1 MSWVKNREEF
11 KQAVL
16 SATRAISHNS
26 NLESTSQTSSRPPS
40 LSHISL
46 QNPPRSSSQ
55 INSWRGEA
63 DFQAF
68 WHLYH
73 KENPSL
79 KMPKI
84 ARDFFAELELSRV
97 EMIGGE
103 AFPGAKTNLS
113 LFLNAEAKK
122 NIDNKIPSI
131 NPLASNLWLKKL
143 NGDELHEDS
152 KNIVNAFLSA
162 APKNIDKLGK
172 RLIKAQKS
180 QEDFQLIA
188 LELMKDLDLMHEPQT
203 NSDEESLGDESIS
216 EEQQAQDQD
225 QDQEEFEQTSEEQI
239 IEAQTEG
246 IADEETD
253 LIEEAQAPIDSTS
266 IDEEIDLTRNFNED
280 LDQSAYEDYQIFT
293 SQFDEII
300 NAIDLATPE
309 ETQRLRIQLDQLISP
324 YQTTIGKLANRLQ
337 RLLQAQQNRSW
348 NYNLEEGLLD
358 TAQLHRVITRPGDP
372 LSFKQESES
381 KFKDTVVSLLIDS
394 SGSMRGRS
402 MTLAAICG
410 DIIGS
415 TLERCYVKTELLG
428 FTTKHWK
435 GGDARKAWV
444 NQGSPSNPG
453 RLNDLRHIIFKSADD
468 NFRKARKSFGI
479 MLREGLLK
487 ENVDGEAL
495 AWAHQRLS
503 KRNEERK
510 ILIVISDGAPVDDS
524 TLSTNHSNFLD
535 NHLRQII
542 NMIQTQSNVELL
554 AIGIGHD
561 VTKYYEKSITINRAD
576 ELAEALLDKLT
587 ELFND

>member
-280 LDQSAYEDYQIFT
+280 LDQTAYDDYQIFT

-444 NQGSPSNPG
+444 NQGSPSYPG

-561 VTKYYEKSITINRAD
+561 VTKYYEKSITI
-576 ELAEALLDKLT
+576 
-587 ELFND
+587 

>member
-26 NLESTSQTSSRPPS
+26 NLESTSQASSRPPS

-55 INSWRGEA
+55 ISSWRGEA

-113 LFLNAEAKK
+113 LFLDAEAKK

-162 APKNIDKLGK
+162 APKNINKLGK

-203 NSDEESLGDESIS
+203 NGDEESLGDESVS
-216 EEQQAQDQD
+216 EEQQVQDQD

-280 LDQSAYEDYQIFT
+280 LDQTAYDDYQIFT

-444 NQGSPSNPG
+444 NQGSPSYPG

>member
-16 SATRAISHNS
+16 STARAVSKNPG
-26 NLESTSQTSSRPPS
+26 LESAAQGSSRPPS
-40 LSHISL
+40 LSQISL
-46 QNPPRSSSQ
+46 QYPPRSSSEV
-55 INSWRGEA
+55 NAWRGEG

-68 WHLYH
+68 WQTFH
-73 KENPSL
+73 KEYSSL

-84 ARDFFAELELSRV
+84 ARDFFAELELCRV
-97 EMIGGE
+97 EMVGGRK
-103 AFPGAKTNLS
+103 FPGAKIN
-113 LFLNAEAKK
+113 LNAYLNTLAKK
-122 NIDNKIPSI
+122 AINNKVPAF
-131 NPLASNLWLKKL
+131 NPLAANLWLKQL
-143 NGDELHEDS
+143 NGEKLDIDS
-152 KNIVNAFLSA
+152 KNTVNAFLSSI
-162 APKNIDKLGK
+162 PITIDNVGK
-172 RLIKAQKS
+172 ELIKAQDS
-180 QEDFQLIA
+180 QEDFQSIVLG
-188 LELMKDLDLMHEPQT
+188 LMKDLDLMHEPET
-203 NSDEESLGDESIS
+203 KGEEESHDKDPAPENPQDSNDQQPET
-216 EEQQAQDQD
+216 EEDTQ
-225 QDQEEFEQTSEEQI
+225 EQI
-239 IEAQTEG
+239 IESKAEG
-246 IADEETD
+246 DADEDTD
-253 LIEEAQAPIDSTS
+253 IHEEAQAQIDSTS

-280 LDQSAYEDYQIFT
+280 LDQASYEDYKIFT
-293 SQFDEII
+293 SQFDEVI
-300 NAIDLATPE
+300 NAIELATPE
-309 ETQRLRIQLDQLISP
+309 ESQRLRFQLDQLIAP
-324 YQTTIGKLANRLQ
+324 HQTTIGKLANRLQ

-402 MTLAAICG
+402 MSLAAICG

-435 GGDARKAWV
+435 GGDSRKAWV
-444 NQGSPSNPG
+444 NQGSPLNPG

-487 ENVDGEAL
+487 ENLDGEAL

-542 NMIQTQSNVELL
+542 NTIETQSNVELL

-561 VTKYYEKSITINRAD
+561 VTKYYSKSITINRAE

>member
-225 QDQEEFEQTSEEQI
+225 QDKGEFEQTSEEQI

-280 LDQSAYEDYQIFT
+280 LDQTAYEDYQIFT

>member
-11 KQAVL
+11 KQAAL
-16 SATRAISHNS
+16 STARAVSKNS
-26 NLESTSQTSSRPPS
+26 DLESTSQASSRPPS
-40 LSHISL
+40 SLQISL
-46 QNPPRSSSQ
+46 QYPPRSSSQ
-55 INSWRGEA
+55 VDAWRGEA

-68 WHLYH
+68 WQAFH
-73 KENPSL
+73 KEHASL

-84 ARDFFAELELSRV
+84 ARDFFTELELCRV
-97 EMIGGE
+97 EMIGGKK
-103 AFPGAKTNLS
+103 FPGAKIN
-113 LFLNAEAKK
+113 LNAYLNTQAKK
-122 NIDNKIPSI
+122 GIDNKVPPF
-131 NPLASNLWLKKL
+131 NPLAANLWLKEL
-143 NGDELHEDS
+143 NGESLAEDS
-152 KNIVNAFLSA
+152 KNTVNAFLSSI
-162 APKNIDKLGK
+162 PININKVGKKL
-172 RLIKAQKS
+172 IEAQNS
-180 QEDFQLIA
+180 QEDFQSIA
-188 LELMKDLDLMHEPQT
+188 LDLMKDLDLMHEPATQGDQESFEDQPSQENAQDSESQQPQT
-203 NSDEESLGDESIS
+203 EEDVEEQTIESQAEGTADEESEML
-216 EEQQAQDQD
+216 EEVQA
-225 QDQEEFEQTSEEQI
+225 S
-239 IEAQTEG
+239 
-246 IADEETD
+246 
-253 LIEEAQAPIDSTS
+253 IDSMS
-266 IDEEIDLTRNFNED
+266 IDEEIDLTRNYNED
-280 LDQSAYEDYQIFT
+280 LDQTNYEDYKIFT
-293 SQFDEII
+293 SQFDEVI
-300 NAIDLATPE
+300 NAIELATPE
-309 ETQRLRIQLDQLISP
+309 ESQRLRLQLDQLIAP
-324 YQTTIGKLANRLQ
+324 HQTTIGKLANRLQ

-435 GGDARKAWV
+435 GGESRKAWV

-453 RLNDLRHIIFKSADD
+453 RLNDLRHIIFKSAED

-542 NMIQTQSNVELL
+542 HTIETQSNVELL

-561 VTKYYEKSITINRAD
+561 VTKYYDKSITINRAE

>member
-253 LIEEAQAPIDSTS
+253 LIKEAQAPIDSTS

-280 LDQSAYEDYQIFT
+280 LDQTAYEDYQIFT

-587 ELFND
+587 ELFKD

>member
-1 MSWVKNREEF
+1 MSWVKDREKF
-11 KQAVL
+11 KQAAL
-16 SATRAISHNS
+16 STARALSKNS
-26 NLESTSQTSSRPPS
+26 TLESKTQASYRPP
-40 LSHISL
+40 
-46 QNPPRSSSQ
+46 SSSQ
-55 INSWRGEA
+55 ISLNYPPRLSKQVNAWRGEA
-63 DFQAF
+63 DFQTF
-68 WHLYH
+68 WHSFH
-73 KENPSL
+73 NDDASP

-84 ARDFFAELELSRV
+84 ARDFFLELELSRV
-97 EMIGGE
+97 EIIGGE
-103 AFPGAKTNLS
+103 AFPGAKIN
-113 LFLNAEAKK
+113 LNAYLNTQAKIG
-122 NIDNKIPSI
+122 IDNKVPAL
-131 NPLASNLWLKKL
+131 NPLAANLWLKQI
-143 NGDELHEDS
+143 NGEILPEDS
-152 KNIVNAFLSA
+152 RNIVKSFLASL
-162 APKNIDKLGK
+162 PINIEEIGKKLILA
-172 RLIKAQKS
+172 RNS
-180 QEDFQLIA
+180 QEKFQSLS

-203 NSDEESLGDESIS
+203 QGDEESPVNESMP
-216 EEQQAQDQD
+216 EEQQESTEE
-225 QDQEEFEQTSEEQI
+225 QEETKESLLEQTIESKAEGQADEDTGMLE
-239 IEAQTEG
+239 EAQT
-246 IADEETD
+246 
-253 LIEEAQAPIDSTS
+253 PIDSTS
-266 IDEEIDLTRNFNED
+266 IDEEIDLTRNYNED
-280 LDQSAYEDYQIFT
+280 LDQTAYEEYQIYT

-300 NAIDLATPE
+300 NAIELATPE
-309 ETQRLRIQLDQLISP
+309 ESQRLRLQLDQLIAP
-324 YQTTIGKLANRLQ
+324 HQTTIGKLANRLQ

-435 GGDARKAWV
+435 GGDSRKAWI
-444 NQGSPSNPG
+444 NQGSPPHPG

-495 AWAHQRLS
+495 AWADQRLIR
-503 KRNEERK
+503 RNEERK

-542 NMIQTQSNVELL
+542 DSIENQSNVELL

-561 VTKYYEKSITINRAD
+561 VTKYYQKSITINRAE

-587 ELFND
+587 EHFND

>member
-16 SATRAISHNS
+16 STTRAISNNS
-26 NLESTSQTSSRPPS
+26 SLESTSQASSRPPS
-40 LSHISL
+40 LSNISL

-55 INSWRGEA
+55 ISSWRGEA

-68 WHLYH
+68 WHLHH
-73 KENPSL
+73 KENPSV
-79 KMPKI
+79 KMPKV
-84 ARDFFAELELSRV
+84 ARDFFTELELSRV
-97 EMIGGE
+97 EIIGGE
-103 AFPGAKTNLS
+103 TFPGAKSNLS

-143 NGDELHEDS
+143 NGDELHEES
-152 KNIVNAFLSA
+152 KNLVSAFQAA
-162 APKNIDKLGK
+162 APKNINEFGK
-172 RLIKAQKS
+172 RLIKARKS
-180 QEDFQLIA
+180 QENFQSIA
-188 LELMKDLDLMHEPQT
+188 LELMKNLDLMHEPKT
-203 NSDEESLGDESIS
+203 HTDEESLGDEAIP
-216 EEQQAQDQD
+216 EEQQAQNEDH
-225 QDQEEFEQTSEEQI
+225 EKYEQTSEEQI
-239 IEAQTEG
+239 IEAQAEG
-246 IADEETD
+246 QIDEDTA
-253 LIEEAQAPIDSTS
+253 LLEEAQAPIDSTS

-280 LDQSAYEDYQIFT
+280 IDQTAYENYKIFT

-309 ETQRLRIQLDQLISP
+309 EAQRLRIQLDQLISP

-358 TAQLHRVITRPGDP
+358 TAQLHRVITRPGDS

-468 NFRKARKSFGI
+468 NFRKARKCFGI

-561 VTKYYEKSITINRAD
+561 VTKYYEKSISINRAE

-587 ELFND
+587 ELFNN

>member
-26 NLESTSQTSSRPPS
+26 NLESTAQTSSRPPS

-216 EEQQAQDQD
+216 EEQQAQNQD

-280 LDQSAYEDYQIFT
+280 LDQTAYEDYQIFT

-444 NQGSPSNPG
+444 NQGSPSYPG

>member
-11 KQAVL
+11 KQAAL
-16 SATRAISHNS
+16 STARAVSKNS
-26 NLESTSQTSSRPPS
+26 DLESTSQASSRPPS
-40 LSHISL
+40 SLQISL
-46 QNPPRSSSQ
+46 QYPPRSSSQ
-55 INSWRGEA
+55 VDAWRGEA

-68 WHLYH
+68 WQAFH
-73 KENPSL
+73 KEHASL

-84 ARDFFAELELSRV
+84 ARDFFTELELCRV
-97 EMIGGE
+97 EMIGGKK
-103 AFPGAKTNLS
+103 FPGAKIN
-113 LFLNAEAKK
+113 LNAYLNTQAKK
-122 NIDNKIPSI
+122 GIDNKVPPF
-131 NPLASNLWLKKL
+131 NPLAANLWLKEL
-143 NGDELHEDS
+143 NGESLAEDS
-152 KNIVNAFLSA
+152 KNTVNAFLSSI
-162 APKNIDKLGK
+162 PININKVGK
-172 RLIKAQKS
+172 ELIEAQNS
-180 QEDFQLIA
+180 QEDFQSIA
-188 LELMKDLDLMHEPQT
+188 LDLMKDLDLMHEPATQGDQESFEDQPSQENAQDSESQQSQT
-203 NSDEESLGDESIS
+203 EEDVEEQTIESQAEGTADEESEML
-216 EEQQAQDQD
+216 EEVQA
-225 QDQEEFEQTSEEQI
+225 S
-239 IEAQTEG
+239 
-246 IADEETD
+246 
-253 LIEEAQAPIDSTS
+253 IDSMS
-266 IDEEIDLTRNFNED
+266 IDEEIDLTRNYNED
-280 LDQSAYEDYQIFT
+280 LDQTNCEDYKIFT
-293 SQFDEII
+293 SQFDEVI
-300 NAIDLATPE
+300 NAIELATPE
-309 ETQRLRIQLDQLISP
+309 ESQRLRLQLDQLIAP
-324 YQTTIGKLANRLQ
+324 HQTTIGKLANRLQ

-435 GGDARKAWV
+435 GGESRKAWV

-453 RLNDLRHIIFKSADD
+453 RLNDLRHIIFKSAED

-542 NMIQTQSNVELL
+542 HTIETQSNVELL

-561 VTKYYEKSITINRAD
+561 VTKYYDKSITINRAE

>member
-16 SATRAISHNS
+16 STTRAISNNS
-26 NLESTSQTSSRPPS
+26 SLESTSQASSRPPS
-40 LSHISL
+40 LSNISL

-55 INSWRGEA
+55 ISSWRGEA

-68 WHLYH
+68 WHLHH
-73 KENPSL
+73 KENPSV
-79 KMPKI
+79 KMPKV

-97 EMIGGE
+97 EIIGGE
-103 AFPGAKTNLS
+103 TFPGAKSNLS

-143 NGDELHEDS
+143 NGDELHEES
-152 KNIVNAFLSA
+152 KNLVSAFQA
-162 APKNIDKLGK
+162 TAPKNINEFGK
-172 RLIKAQKS
+172 RLIKARKS
-180 QEDFQLIA
+180 QENFQSIA
-188 LELMKDLDLMHEPQT
+188 LELMKNLDLMHEPKT
-203 NSDEESLGDESIS
+203 HTDEESIGDEAIP
-216 EEQQAQDQD
+216 EEQQAQNEDH
-225 QDQEEFEQTSEEQI
+225 EKYEQTSEEQI
-239 IEAQTEG
+239 IEAQAEG
-246 IADEETD
+246 QIDEDTA
-253 LIEEAQAPIDSTS
+253 LLEEAQAPIDSTS

-280 LDQSAYEDYQIFT
+280 IDQTAYENYKIFT

-309 ETQRLRIQLDQLISP
+309 EAQRLRIQLDQLISP

-358 TAQLHRVITRPGDP
+358 TAQLHRVITRPGDS

-468 NFRKARKSFGI
+468 NFRKARKCFGI

-561 VTKYYEKSITINRAD
+561 VTKYYEKSITINRAE

-587 ELFND
+587 ELFNN

>member
-1 MSWVKNREEF
+1 MSWIKNREEF

-16 SATRAISHNS
+16 STTRAISNNS
-26 NLESTSQTSSRPPS
+26 SLESTSQASSRPPS
-40 LSHISL
+40 LSNISL

-55 INSWRGEA
+55 ISSWRGEA

-68 WHLYH
+68 WHLHH
-73 KENPSL
+73 KENPSV
-79 KMPKI
+79 KMPKV

-97 EMIGGE
+97 EIIGGE
-103 AFPGAKTNLS
+103 TFPGAKSNLS

-143 NGDELHEDS
+143 NGDELHEES
-152 KNIVNAFLSA
+152 KNLVSAFQAA
-162 APKNIDKLGK
+162 APKNINEFGK
-172 RLIKAQKS
+172 RLIKARKS
-180 QEDFQLIA
+180 QENFQSIA
-188 LELMKDLDLMHEPQT
+188 LELMKNLDLMHEPKT
-203 NSDEESLGDESIS
+203 HTDEESLGDEAIP
-216 EEQQAQDQD
+216 EEQQAQNEDH
-225 QDQEEFEQTSEEQI
+225 EKYEQTSEEQI
-239 IEAQTEG
+239 IEAQAEG
-246 IADEETD
+246 QIDEDTA
-253 LIEEAQAPIDSTS
+253 LLEEAQAPIDSTS

-280 LDQSAYEDYQIFT
+280 IDQTAYENYKIFT

-309 ETQRLRIQLDQLISP
+309 EAQRLRIQLDQLISP

-358 TAQLHRVITRPGDP
+358 TAQLHRVITRPGDS

-468 NFRKARKSFGI
+468 NFRKARKCFGI

-561 VTKYYEKSITINRAD
+561 VTKYYEKSISINRAE

-587 ELFND
+587 ELFNN

>member
-11 KQAVL
+11 KQAAL
-16 SATRAISHNS
+16 STARAVSKNS
-26 NLESTSQTSSRPPS
+26 DLESTSQASSRPPS
-40 LSHISL
+40 SLQISL
-46 QNPPRSSSQ
+46 QYPPRSSSQ
-55 INSWRGEA
+55 VDAWRGEA

-68 WHLYH
+68 WQAFH
-73 KENPSL
+73 KEHASL

-84 ARDFFAELELSRV
+84 ARDFFTELELCRV
-97 EMIGGE
+97 EMIGGKK
-103 AFPGAKTNLS
+103 FPGAKIN
-113 LFLNAEAKK
+113 LNAYLNTQAKK
-122 NIDNKIPSI
+122 GIDNKVPPF
-131 NPLASNLWLKKL
+131 NPLAANLWLKEL
-143 NGDELHEDS
+143 NGESLAEDS
-152 KNIVNAFLSA
+152 KNTVNAFLSSI
-162 APKNIDKLGK
+162 PININKVGK
-172 RLIKAQKS
+172 ELIEAQNS
-180 QEDFQLIA
+180 QEDFQSIA
-188 LELMKDLDLMHEPQT
+188 LDLMKDLDLMHEPATQGDQESFEDQPSQENAQDSESQQSQT
-203 NSDEESLGDESIS
+203 EEDVEEQTIESQAEGAADEESEML
-216 EEQQAQDQD
+216 EEVQA
-225 QDQEEFEQTSEEQI
+225 S
-239 IEAQTEG
+239 
-246 IADEETD
+246 
-253 LIEEAQAPIDSTS
+253 IDSMS
-266 IDEEIDLTRNFNED
+266 IDEEIDLTRNYNED
-280 LDQSAYEDYQIFT
+280 LDQTNYEDYKIFT
-293 SQFDEII
+293 SQFDEVI
-300 NAIDLATPE
+300 NAIELATPE
-309 ETQRLRIQLDQLISP
+309 ESQRLRLQLDQLIAP
-324 YQTTIGKLANRLQ
+324 HQTTIGKLANRLQ

-435 GGDARKAWV
+435 GGESRKAWV

-453 RLNDLRHIIFKSADD
+453 RLNDLRHIIFKSAED

-542 NMIQTQSNVELL
+542 HTIETQSNVELL

-561 VTKYYEKSITINRAD
+561 VTKYYDKSITINRAE

>member
-11 KQAVL
+11 KQAAL
-16 SATRAISHNS
+16 STAKAISKNHD
-26 NLESTSQTSSRPPS
+26 LESTSQASSRPPS
-40 LSHISL
+40 SSQISL
-46 QNPPRSSSQ
+46 HYPPRSSSQ
-55 INSWRGEA
+55 IDMWRGEC
-63 DFQAF
+63 DFQTF
-68 WHLYH
+68 WHTFH

-97 EMIGGE
+97 EMVGGE
-103 AFPGAKTNLS
+103 KYPGARINVNAY
-113 LFLNAEAKK
+113 LNTQAKK
-122 NIDNKIPSI
+122 GLDSKVPPF
-131 NPLASNLWLKKL
+131 NPLAANLWLKQL
-143 NGDELHEDS
+143 NGETLQEDS
-152 KNIVNAFLSA
+152 KNTVNAFLSSI
-162 APKNIDKLGK
+162 PLNIDDIGK
-172 RLIKAQKS
+172 QLIEAQNS
-180 QEDFQLIA
+180 QEDFQSIA
-188 LELMKDLDLMHEPQT
+188 LSLMKDLDLMHEPETKGDQESFEDEPVSEEPKD
-203 NSDEESLGDESIS
+203 SDEQQQES
-216 EEQQAQDQD
+216 EEDSQNQTMESKAEGEAT
-225 QDQEEFEQTSEEQI
+225 EEAEML
-239 IEAQTEG
+239 
-246 IADEETD
+246 EET
-253 LIEEAQAPIDSTS
+253 QAPIDSMS

-280 LDQSAYEDYQIFT
+280 LDYTSYEDYKIFT
-293 SQFDEII
+293 TQFDEVI
-300 NAIDLATPE
+300 NAIELATPE
-309 ETQRLRIQLDQLISP
+309 ESQRLRLQLDQLIAP
-324 YQTTIGKLANRLQ
+324 HQTTIGKLANRLQ

-358 TAQLHRVITRPGDP
+358 TSQLHRVITRPGDP

-435 GGDARKAWV
+435 GGDSRKAWV

-495 AWAHQRLS
+495 AWAHQRLG

-542 NMIQTQSNVELL
+542 NTIETQSNVELL

-561 VTKYYEKSITINRAD
+561 VTKYYSKSITINRAE

>member
-216 EEQQAQDQD
+216 EEQQAQNQD

-280 LDQSAYEDYQIFT
+280 LDQTAYEDYQIFT

-495 AWAHQRLS
+495 AWAHQRLI

>member
-16 SATRAISHNS
+16 STTRAISNNS
-26 NLESTSQTSSRPPS
+26 SLESTSQASSRPPS
-40 LSHISL
+40 LSNISL

-55 INSWRGEA
+55 ISSWRGEA

-68 WHLYH
+68 WHLHH
-73 KENPSL
+73 KENPSV
-79 KMPKI
+79 KMPKV

-97 EMIGGE
+97 EIIGGE
-103 AFPGAKTNLS
+103 TFPGAKSNLS

-143 NGDELHEDS
+143 NGDELHEES
-152 KNIVNAFLSA
+152 KNLVSAFQAA
-162 APKNIDKLGK
+162 APKNINEFGK
-172 RLIKAQKS
+172 RLIKARKS
-180 QEDFQLIA
+180 QENFQSIA
-188 LELMKDLDLMHEPQT
+188 LELMKNLDLMHEPKT
-203 NSDEESLGDESIS
+203 HTDEESLGDEAIP
-216 EEQQAQDQD
+216 EEQQAQNEDH
-225 QDQEEFEQTSEEQI
+225 EKYEQTSEEQI
-239 IEAQTEG
+239 IEAQAEG
-246 IADEETD
+246 QVDEDTA
-253 LIEEAQAPIDSTS
+253 LLEEAQAPIDSTS

-280 LDQSAYEDYQIFT
+280 IDQTAYENYKIFT

-309 ETQRLRIQLDQLISP
+309 EAQRLRIQLDQLISP

-358 TAQLHRVITRPGDP
+358 TAQLHRVITRPGDS

-561 VTKYYEKSITINRAD
+561 VTKYYEKSITINRAE

-587 ELFND
+587 ELFNN

>member
-73 KENPSL
+73 KENSPL

-280 LDQSAYEDYQIFT
+280 LDQTAYDDYQIFT

-444 NQGSPSNPG
+444 NQGSPSYPG
-453 RLNDLRHIIFKSADD
+453 RLNDLRHILFKSADD

>member
-216 EEQQAQDQD
+216 EEQQAQNQD
-225 QDQEEFEQTSEEQI
+225 QDQEEFDQTSEEQI

-280 LDQSAYEDYQIFT
+280 LDQTAYEDYQIFT

-444 NQGSPSNPG
+444 NQGSPSYPG

-510 ILIVISDGAPVDDS
+510 ILIVISDGAPVYDS
-524 TLSTNHSNFLD
+524 TLSTNHSIF
-535 NHLRQII
+535 
-542 NMIQTQSNVELL
+542 
-554 AIGIGHD
+554 
-561 VTKYYEKSITINRAD
+561 
-576 ELAEALLDKLT
+576 
-587 ELFND
+587 

>member
-280 LDQSAYEDYQIFT
+280 LDQTAYEDYQIFT

>member
-26 NLESTSQTSSRPPS
+26 NLESTSQASSRPPS

-73 KENPSL
+73 KESPSL

-162 APKNIDKLGK
+162 APKNINKLGK

-203 NSDEESLGDESIS
+203 NGDEESLGDESIS

-280 LDQSAYEDYQIFT
+280 LDQTAYEDYQIFT

-444 NQGSPSNPG
+444 NQGSPSYPG

>member
-11 KQAVL
+11 KQAAL
-16 SATRAISHNS
+16 STARAVSKNQ
-26 NLESTSQTSSRPPS
+26 NLESTSQASSRPPS
-40 LSHISL
+40 SSQISL
-46 QNPPRSSSQ
+46 HYPPRSSSQ
-55 INSWRGEA
+55 IDAWRGEG

-68 WHLYH
+68 WHAFH
-73 KENPSL
+73 KNHPSL

-84 ARDFFAELELSRV
+84 ARDFYAELELSRV
-97 EMIGGE
+97 EMVGGNK
-103 AFPGAKTNLS
+103 FPGAKIN
-113 LFLNAEAKK
+113 LNAYLNTQAKK
-122 NIDNKIPSI
+122 GIDNKVPSL
-131 NPLASNLWLKKL
+131 NPLAVNLWLKQL
-143 NGDELHEDS
+143 NGERLQEDS
-152 KNIVNAFLSA
+152 KSIVNAFLSSI
-162 APKNIDKLGK
+162 PVNIDDIGK
-172 RLIKAQKS
+172 RLIAAQNS
-180 QEDFQLIA
+180 QEDFQSIA
-188 LELMKDLDLMHEPQT
+188 IDLMRDLDLMYEP
-203 NSDEESLGDESIS
+203 EIKGDQESIEDNPAPEDAQDS
-216 EEQQAQDQD
+216 SEQQ
-225 QDQEEFEQTSEEQI
+225 QESEDDFQEQSMESKAEGEAGEDTEMLK
-239 IEAQTEG
+239 EAQT
-246 IADEETD
+246 
-253 LIEEAQAPIDSTS
+253 PIDSMS
-266 IDEEIDLTRNFNED
+266 IDEEIDLTRNFIED
-280 LDQSAYEDYQIFT
+280 IDHTSYEDYKIFT
-293 SQFDEII
+293 TQFDEVI
-300 NAIDLATPE
+300 NAIELATPE
-309 ETQRLRIQLDQLISP
+309 ESQRLRMQLDQLIAP
-324 YQTTIGKLANRLQ
+324 HQTTIGKLANRLQ

-348 NYNLEEGLLD
+348 HYNLEEGLLD
-358 TAQLHRVITRPGDP
+358 MAQLHRVITRPGDP

-381 KFKDTVVSLLIDS
+381 KFKDTIVSLLIDS

-435 GGDARKAWV
+435 GGDSRKAWV

-453 RLNDLRHIIFKSADD
+453 RLNDLRHIIFKSADE

-503 KRNEERK
+503 KRKEERK

-524 TLSTNHSNFLD
+524 TLSTNHSIFLD

-542 NMIQTQSNVELL
+542 SSIENQSNVELL

-561 VTKYYEKSITINRAD
+561 VTKYYDKSITINRAE

>member
-113 LFLNAEAKK
+113 LFLDAEAKK

-143 NGDELHEDS
+143 NGYELHENS

-280 LDQSAYEDYQIFT
+280 LDQTAYEDYQIFT

-300 NAIDLATPE
+300 NAIDLATPD